1 MTNEQIFAHQLDLHK
16 KIQEQMQQQLQ
27 LQKEMSL
34 QMGQKPSTA
43 PPPPPPPQT
52 TASQTPLPQLIQQQL
67 RQQQQAL
74 RKQQQALASS
84 PPPPPPLSP
93 PLHHQPRQSLS
104 AVFSKVE
111 PDLGDNVFDML
122 DDLIMIPSG
131 AVAPERN
138 SLSKQP
144 IDVTHED
151 DDDASAPASGRDSLA
166 DILESLDMDLEDFE
180 MQTSVSDKF
189 SASSSSIGNGSATDE
204 SRDSFDD
211 DFDDL
216 DDDLDLDFDGDMED
230 HGVDDDDESS
240 AGAFDVATSDASQ
253 PEDFLD
259 MRRSSFDMMASI
271 SGSTSSISQS
281 ANGNMCTL
289 VWEGGLLGIR
299 LRLSQSRMLPAVS
312 KLTGRSSIFGIHLV
326 DVGDLLMQIGS
337 RLTRDMDFMDAIDYL
352 KEVEKPCKLVFR
364 RPNADPMAV
373 KTVQPLVKSDIAM
386 KLAQKFEELASAET
400 DKSPQAPVVKMDA
413 KYEVKWLDGPLGI
426 SLIASKDVPYPLV
439 TRITGKNRSP
449 QVQDVQPGHYL
460 VQIGSYNTADGNFN
474 TAIKFLQ
481 KVSKP
486 VSLFFCPGNKKLSV
500 RPDAAAD
507 EYDHIWEKKQ
517 ALCFTVKPD
526 DEGRMVVADL
536 GSAKSIKVKAKGGP
550 NLAAFVNTGDRLEWI
565 NDDHTTDLSFHEALL
580 KLRTA
585 KRPLVIRFKKPP
597 PPSLIPAALPSS
609 TAMSSGLDNRSSSL
623 SSSASTA
630 SSSESSPNATA
641 GKAAGRSFNPL
652 KKIAALGSYA
662 KENALSNA
670 NARGSETRKSPQS
683 TPDASAAAQAKK
695 TLYSSGSADVE
706 VKRGAQD
713 AASKQQSS
721 YASATPAAVAAAAKA
736 SAAAAKAA
744 SSSQSS
750 SSSETASDGPT
761 HNDPSRREPGGT
773 KLLNLE
779 LLNGIRKTSVSKT
792 AADATSGASTNER
805 VAAHAPLKPLTL
817 ESRHSGKYTVEE
829 PVASHKPV
837 ASRLDSNPYS
847 GPLPTTYTGEEGE
860 VYEVVWPEGTALGLT
875 LRVHPTTR
883 FPVVARVTGTSN
895 LKNIEHVSPGDVLF
909 AANGMPIV
917 PQAKFKQTLDN
928 LSKLPK
934 PAHLRFRRSQ
944 PVVIPQAS
952 GVAPHAMR
960 GALDDPMDKTLPR
973 GPSLKTDAEY
983 EIVWRENANLGLV
996 FSSVADVP
1004 KVTKVDVE
1012 SGGPII
1018 SRVTVGDVLTWIG
1031 PLAIHESSFHQSMA
1045 TLRAVKRP
1053 VVLRFRKGHP

>member
-1 MTNEQIFAHQLDLHK
+1 MFSATEAANASPRPSSTSSAAAPAPALMTNEEIFAHQLDLHK

-34 QMGQKPSTA
+34 HMGKQQQQQQNTQQQPQQPL
-43 PPPPPPPQT
+43 PPPPPPVQ
-52 TASQTPLPQLIQQQL
+52 
-67 RQQQQAL
+67 
-74 RKQQQALASS
+74 
-84 PPPPPPLSP
+84 PPSP
-93 PLHHQPRQSLS
+93 PLQPLHQQRQSLS
-104 AVFSKVE
+104 AVFAKVE
-111 PDLGDNVFDML
+111 PDLGDSVFDML

-138 SLSKQP
+138 SLSKQTLVEVNN
-144 IDVTHED
+144 DE
-151 DDDASAPASGRDSLA
+151 PASGGRDSLA

-180 MQTSVSDKF
+180 MQTNLE
-189 SASSSSIGNGSATDE
+189 SSQKYSFAGTETTDGA
-204 SRDSFDD
+204 RDSFDD

-216 DDDLDLDFDGDMED
+216 DDLDLDFDGDMED
-230 HGVDDDDESS
+230 HGVDDDDDAAEAAASV
-240 AGAFDVATSDASQ
+240 FNVATSDAMQ
-253 PEDFLD
+253 PEDYLD
-259 MRRSSFDMMASI
+259 MRRSSFDMVASV

-281 ANGNMCTL
+281 TNGNMCTL
-289 VWEGGLLGIR
+289 IWEGGLLGLR

-312 KLTGRSSIFGIHLV
+312 KLTGRSSIYGIHLV
-326 DVGDLLMQIGS
+326 DMGDLLMQIGS
-337 RLTRDMDFMDAIDYL
+337 RMTRDMEFMDAINYL

-373 KTVQPLVKSDIAM
+373 KAVQPQVQSTIAL
-386 KLAQKFEELASAET
+386 KLAQKFEELANAENE
-400 DKSPQAPVVKMDA
+400 KSPQVPVVKMEA

-460 VQIGSYNTADGNFN
+460 VQIGTYSTADGNFN

-486 VSLFFCPGNKKLSV
+486 VSLFFCPGNKKMSV
-500 RPDAAAD
+500 RPEVSPD
-507 EYDHIWEKKQ
+507 EYDHVWEKKQ

-526 DEGRMVVADL
+526 EEGRMVVADL
-536 GSAKSIKVKAKGGP
+536 GSAKSIKVKVKGGP
-550 NLAAFVNTGDRLEWI
+550 NLAAFVNPGDRLEWI
-565 NDDHTTDLSFHEALL
+565 NDDHTKDLTFHESLL

-585 KRPLVIRFKKPP
+585 KRPLVIRFKKPSP
-597 PPSLIPAALPSS
+597 TELAAAPVSVPTPTPTPAAEVRVPPAPVSNPEL
-609 TAMSSGLDNRSSSL
+609 
-623 SSSASTA
+623 
-630 SSSESSPNATA
+630 SPNATA
-641 GKAAGRSFNPL
+641 NKVPGRTFNPL
-652 KKIAALGSYA
+652 KKIAALSSYS
-662 KENALSNA
+662 KENSINIA
-670 NARGSETRKSPQS
+670 NARTTELKKSPQS
-683 TPDASAAAQAKK
+683 TPDSVQSKK
-695 TLYSSGSADVE
+695 HLVGADVE
-706 VKRGAQD
+706 VKRVIHD
-713 AASKQQSS
+713 TSLNPLIPKASGYSNNS
-721 YASATPAAVAAAAKA
+721 TPAPMP
-736 SAAAAKAA
+736 
-744 SSSQSS
+744 SS
-750 SSSETASDGPT
+750 SSSSSSAPVSDTPPASNGESSNNVGEP
-761 HNDPSRREPGGT
+761 RREVPST
-773 KLLNLE
+773 KLLNIE
-779 LLNGIRKTSVSKT
+779 LLNGIRKNTIVKTSSDPSM
-792 AADATSGASTNER
+792 APNNEK

-817 ESRHSGKYTVEE
+817 ETQRHSSGSKHAVEE
-829 PVASHKPV
+829 PVPVPVSKPV
-837 ASRLDSNPYS
+837 SKPETHHHNHH

-860 VYEVVWPEGTALGLT
+860 IYEVVWPEGTALGLT

-909 AANGMPIV
+909 AANGMDIV

-944 PVVIPQAS
+944 PVTIPQAPAR
-952 GVAPHAMR
+952 VE
-960 GALDDPMDKTLPR
+960 DPTEKLLPR
-973 GPSLKTDAEY
+973 GPHLKSDSEY

-1018 SRVTVGDVLTWIG
+1018 SRVSVGDVLSWIG
-1031 PLAIHESSFHQSMA
+1031 PLDIHDSSFHQSMA

-1053 VVLRFRKGHP
+1053 VVLRFKRGHP

>member
-1 MTNEQIFAHQLDLHK
+1 MFSATAAATEAPNASPRPSSTSSASTGAAAAPTAAPPPMTNEEIFAHQLDLHK

-34 QMGQKPSTA
+34 HMNQQKTQQQQ
-43 PPPPPPPQT
+43 PPPPPPP
-52 TASQTPLPQLIQQQL
+52 
-67 RQQQQAL
+67 
-74 RKQQQALASS
+74 
-84 PPPPPPLSP
+84 PPVQPPSP
-93 PLHHQPRQSLS
+93 PLHPLQQQRQSLS
-104 AVFSKVE
+104 AVFAKVE

-138 SLSKQP
+138 SLSKQT
-144 IDVTHED
+144 IEVNNDE
-151 DDDASAPASGRDSLA
+151 SSSGRDSLA

-180 MQTSVSDKF
+180 MNLENSHKYSFAGTESSQT
-189 SASSSSIGNGSATDE
+189 TDE

-230 HGVDDDDESS
+230 HGIDDDDEHAQ
-240 AGAFDVATSDASQ
+240 AGTGVFDVATSDAMQ

-259 MRRSSFDMMASI
+259 MRRSSFDMVASI

-281 ANGNMCTL
+281 PNGNMCTL
-289 VWEGGLLGIR
+289 IWEGGLLGLR

-326 DVGDLLMQIGS
+326 EMGDLLMQIGS
-337 RLTRDMDFMDAIDYL
+337 RMTRDMEFMDAINYL
-352 KEVEKPCKLVFR
+352 KDVEKPCKLVFR

-373 KTVQPLVKSDIAM
+373 KTVQPQVKSDIAM
-386 KLAQKFEELASAET
+386 KLAQKFEELANAENE
-400 DKSPQAPVVKMDA
+400 KSPQTPIVKMEA

-460 VQIGSYNTADGNFN
+460 VQIGTYNTADGNFN

-486 VSLFFCPGNKKLSV
+486 VSLFFCPGNKKMSV
-500 RPDAAAD
+500 RPEVSAD

-526 DEGRMVVADL
+526 EAGRMVVADL

-550 NLAAFVNTGDRLEWI
+550 NLAAFVNPGDVLEWI
-565 NDDHTTDLSFHEALL
+565 NDDHTKDLTFHESLL

-585 KRPLVIRFKKPP
+585 KRPLVIRFKKPSPFTELPVP
-597 PPSLIPAALPSS
+597 PAPALPTPAPIPEVRAPPAPSSNLESSPSS
-609 TAMSSGLDNRSSSL
+609 T
-623 SSSASTA
+623 SAKTL
-630 SSSESSPNATA
+630 
-641 GKAAGRSFNPL
+641 GRNFNPL
-652 KKIAALGSYA
+652 KKIAALSSYS
-662 KENALSNA
+662 KENSINNA
-670 NARGSETRKSPQS
+670 NARNNELKKSPQS
-683 TPDASAAAQAKK
+683 TPDPIQSKK
-695 TLYSSGSADVE
+695 AIFGGSEVE
-706 VKRGAQD
+706 VKRVTHE
-713 AASKQQSS
+713 SNLNPLIPKSS
-721 YASATPAAVAAAAKA
+721 GYLNNTPAAVT
-736 SAAAAKAA
+736 
-744 SSSQSS
+744 SSSTSGPVS
-750 SSSETASDGPT
+750 DASPASNGEGNNFGEP
-761 HNDPSRREPGGT
+761 RREVPPT
-773 KLLNLE
+773 KLLNIE
-779 LLNGIRKTSVSKT
+779 LLNGIRKNAMVKTSSDPSV
-792 AADATSGASTNER
+792 ATNNEK

-817 ESRHSGKYTVEE
+817 ETRHSGAKHVVEE
-829 PVASHKPV
+829 PVPVNKPV
-837 ASRLDSNPYS
+837 NKSENYHNS
-847 GPLPTTYTGEEGE
+847 PLPTTYTGEEGE
-860 VYEVVWPEGTALGLT
+860 IYEVVWPEGTALGLT

-895 LKNIEHVSPGDVLF
+895 LKNIEHVSPGDILF
-909 AANGMPIV
+909 AANGMDIV

-944 PVVIPQAS
+944 PITLPQALRAEDS
-952 GVAPHAMR
+952 T
-960 GALDDPMDKTLPR
+960 DKLLPR
-973 GPSLKTDAEY
+973 GPHLKMETEY

-1004 KVTKVDVE
+1004 KVTKVDIE
-1012 SGGPII
+1012 SGGLII
-1018 SRVTVGDVLTWIG
+1018 SRVSVGDVLTWIG
-1031 PLAIHESSFHQSMA
+1031 PLDIHDSSFHQSMA

-1053 VVLRFRKGHP
+1053 VVLRFKRGHP

>member
-1 MTNEQIFAHQLDLHK
+1 MTSEEMFAHQVELHK

-34 QMGQKPSTA
+34 QMGQKPSSGSA
-43 PPPPPPPQT
+43 PAQV
-52 TASQTPLPQLIQQQL
+52 AV
-67 RQQQQAL
+67 
-74 RKQQQALASS
+74 
-84 PPPPPPLSP
+84 PPPPPLSVPSVLSSKVQQQPAAAAAAVSAAPVSP
-93 PLHHQPRQSLS
+93 PLLPFHSQRQSLS
-104 AVFSKVE
+104 AVFAKVE

-138 SLSKQP
+138 SLSKQAVVEVSG
-144 IDVTHED
+144 DGDDEENTH
-151 DDDASAPASGRDSLA
+151 SGRDSLA

-180 MQTSVSDKF
+180 MTTSVGKHSFAGTDNTQA
-189 SASSSSIGNGSATDE
+189 SAADE
-204 SRDSFDD
+204 ARDSFDD

-216 DDDLDLDFDGDMED
+216 DDDLDLDLDDDAED
-230 HGVDDDDESS
+230 HGVDDDTDDE
-240 AGAFDVATSDASQ
+240 AAAFDVSTSDAAQ

-271 SGSTSSISQS
+271 SGSTSSITQS

-289 VWEGGLLGIR
+289 IWEGGLLGLR

-326 DVGDLLMQIGS
+326 DVGDLLIQIGS
-337 RLTRDMDFMDAIDYL
+337 RMMRDMEFMDAINYL

-373 KTVQPLVKSDIAM
+373 KTVQPLVKSDIAL
-386 KLAQKFEELASAET
+386 KLAQKFEELASAEN
-400 DKSPQAPVVKMDA
+400 DKTPQGPIVKLDA

-460 VQIGSYNTADGNFN
+460 VQIGSYDTADGNFN
-474 TAIKFLQ
+474 SAIKFLQ
-481 KVSKP
+481 KVNKP
-486 VSLFFCPGNKKLSV
+486 VSLYFCPGNKKMSV
-500 RPDAAAD
+500 RPEVSAD
-507 EYDHIWEKKQ
+507 EYDHVWEKKQ

-526 DEGRMVVADL
+526 EYGRMVIADL

-550 NLAAFVNTGDRLEWI
+550 NLAAFVNPGDRIEWI
-565 NDDHTTDLSFHEALL
+565 NDDHTKELTFHESLL

-585 KRPLVIRFKKPP
+585 KRPLVIRFKKPSP
-597 PPSLIPAALPSS
+597 PEAAPVAPPAPAPVPVPP
-609 TAMSSGLDNRSSSL
+609 APVANP
-623 SSSASTA
+623 
-630 SSSESSPNATA
+630 EPSPNAANPTKA
-641 GKAAGRSFNPL
+641 AAGRSFNPL
-652 KKIAALGSYA
+652 KKIAALSSYS
-662 KENALSNA
+662 KENASNNANA
-670 NARGSETRKSPQS
+670 NARGSESRKGSQS
-683 TPDASAAAQAKK
+683 
-695 TLYSSGSADVE
+695 SADPAVPVRKTSHGASEVE
-706 VKRGAQD
+706 VKRGVAHD
-713 AASKQQSS
+713 SNPTKPSGYANNNTSAAKSPNGSAASE
-721 YASATPAAVAAAAKA
+721 
-736 SAAAAKAA
+736 A
-744 SSSQSS
+744 SSAVSNGDAST
-750 SSSETASDGPT
+750 SE
-761 HNDPSRREPGGT
+761 SRRDSSAPT
-773 KLLNLE
+773 KLLNIE
-779 LLNGIRKTSVSKT
+779 LLNSIRKTSMTKT
-792 AADATSGASTNER
+792 SSDPSAPGNNER

-817 ESRHSGKYTVEE
+817 EARHSAPKHAAEE
-829 PVASHKPV
+829 PVPATFKPATKQQESHHHHHL
-837 ASRLDSNPYS
+837 A
-847 GPLPTTYTGEEGE
+847 PLPTTYTGEEGE

-909 AANGMPIV
+909 AANGMAIV

-934 PAHLRFRRSQ
+934 PAHLRFRRAQ
-944 PVVIPQAS
+944 AVFIPPATR
-952 GVAPHAMR
+952 VE
-960 GALDDPMDKTLPR
+960 DPIEKSLPR
-973 GPSLKTDAEY
+973 GPNIKSDAEF

-1012 SGGPII
+1012 SGGPMI
-1018 SRVTVGDVLTWIG
+1018 SRVSVGDVLTWIG

-1053 VVLRFRKGHP
+1053 VVLRFKRGHP